1 MIDLHSHLLPGVDD
15 GARTA
20 ADSLAVLEKFARDGV
35 TVVACTP
42 HLDASRAGE
51 APVKEHARL
60 RAELQTR
67 MPEGIALVAGF
78 EIQLDL
84 PGADLTDP
92 ALHLGTSNAA
102 LVEFAGMTVPPNAT
116 RELYR
121 LRQSGII
128 PVLAHPERYRGD
140 TREGVEEWR
149 GVGAVMQVDTAMLF
163 GRAPICRFARGLLE
177 NGLADCLASDNHGD
191 ARSLASAW
199 RWLDELGALEQAK
212 LLTTTNPARL
222 LANEIVLPVDPIPEA
237 EEGMLAR
244 LRDLITGRS

>member
-1 MIDLHSHLLPGVDD
+1 MIDLHSHLLPAVDD

-20 ADSLAVLEKFARDGV
+20 GESLAVLERFAEQGV

-42 HLDASRAGE
+42 HLDASRAAE
-51 APVKEHARL
+51 APVAEHARL
-60 RAELQTR
+60 RAELQARAPKSIT
-67 MPEGIALVAGF
+67 LVAGF

-92 ALHLGTSNAA
+92 ALHLGGSTAA

-128 PVLAHPERYRGD
+128 PVLAHPERYRGV
-140 TREGVEEWR
+140 TRAGVEEWR

-163 GRAPICRFARGLLE
+163 GHSPICRFARGLLE
-177 NGLADCLASDNHGD
+177 HGLADCLASDNHGD
-191 ARSLASAW
+191 RRSLVAAW
-199 RWLDELGALEQAK
+199 RWLEELGAIEQAK
-212 LLTTTNPARL
+212 SLTTTNPARL
-222 LANEIVLPVDPIPEA
+222 LASEFVLPVDPIPEA
-237 EEGMLAR
+237 DEGMFAR
-244 LRDLITGRS
+244 FRDFITGRS

>member
-1 MIDLHSHLLPGVDD
+1 MIDHHSHLLPGVAD

-42 HLDASRAGE
+42 HLDASRAAE

-60 RAELQTR
+60 RGELQAR
-67 MPEGIALVAGF
+67 MPQGITLVAGF

-128 PVLAHPERYRGD
+128 PVLAHPERYRGV
-140 TREGVEEWR
+140 TRAGVEEWR

-191 ARSLASAW
+191 TRSLASAR
-199 RWLDELGALEQAK
+199 RWLEEQGAQEQAE

>member
-15 GARTA
+15 GAKSFDEA
-20 ADSLAVLEKFARDGV
+20 LVVLERFAQHGV
-35 TVVACTP
+35 TVLACTP
-42 HLDASRAGE
+42 HLDASRATEHPGE
-51 APVKEHARL
+51 EHAKL
-60 RAELQTR
+60 RAELQARAPKEIT
-67 MPEGIALVAGF
+67 IVAGY

-92 ALHLGTSNAA
+92 ALHLGGSTAV

-121 LRQSGII
+121 LRASGII
-128 PVLAHPERYRGD
+128 PVLAHPERYRGV
-140 TREGVEEWR
+140 TRDAVEEWR
-149 GVGAVMQVDTAMLF
+149 GTGAVMQVDSAMLF
-163 GRAPICRFARGLLE
+163 GRAPMCRFARDLLE
-177 NGLADCLASDNHGD
+177 RGLADCLASDNHGD
-191 ARSLASAW
+191 MRSLVAAR
-199 RWLDELGALEQAK
+199 RWLEELGATEQAT

-237 EEGMLAR
+237 EEGVLAR